1 MPDVLKRRRTMANPK
16 SLAAMA
22 PLAFLVLIAHVQR
35 GMADE
40 IDNRLL
46 GAWAHS
52 TSDCEQTFENRDGKV
67 TYREPIDAFSTA
79 FIFGPSEI
87 RGSTGSCQ
95 VGRVS
100 SANGYI
106 SISLQCNNT
115 VSYLPLTARIKI
127 LSSTQMTYGDAAD
140 DPLLD
145 ATFEKC
151 AF

>member
-1 MPDVLKRRRTMANPK
+1 MANPK

-22 PLAFLVLIAHVQR
+22 PLAFLLLIAHVQCA
-35 GMADE
+35 MADE

-52 TSDCEQTFENRDGKV
+52 TSDCKQIFENRDGKV
-67 TYREPIDAFSTA
+67 TYREPIDTFTVA
-79 FIFGPSEI
+79 FIIGPSEI
-87 RGSTGSCQ
+87 RASTGSCH
-95 VGRVS
+95 VGRIS
-100 SANGYI
+100 SAKGYI
-106 SISLQCNNT
+106 SIALECNNT
-115 VSYLPLTARIKI
+115 VGFLPLTARIKI
-127 LSSTQMTYGDAAD
+127 LSSTQISYGDAAD

>member
-1 MPDVLKRRRTMANPK
+1 MANPK

-22 PLAFLVLIAHVQR
+22 PMAFLILIAHVQS

-52 TSDCEQTFENRDGKV
+52 TSDCKQTFENRDGKV
-67 TYREPIDAFSTA
+67 TYREPIDTFSVA
-79 FIFGPSEI
+79 FIIGRSEI
-87 RGSTGSCQ
+87 RASTGSCQ

-100 SANGYI
+100 SAKGYI
-106 SISLQCNNT
+106 SIALQCNNT
-115 VSYLPLTARIKI
+115 VGYLPLTARIKI
-127 LSSTQMTYGDAAD
+127 LSSTEITYGDAAD

-151 AF
+151 VF